1 MKPKQDIMIIE
12 DGILCTREGAA
23 FGKEHEHWQ
32 GQAGI
37 YRIWKGVVKHKSN
50 RMPSEEWW
58 HERSPLSSYILSS
71 CNHSNDSLLNE
82 KYAWEI
88 RAFCIETSKH
98 GQVRAKG
105 EGDKCW
111 DEPQM
116 QPCSPEIM
124 VGLSLQKQRDSLG
137 GIPAGVSSKSC
148 SWAKTQ
154 GEQRMGV
161 QPWLSGGWESRQSNK
176 ATEPC
181 CPTVSQSSPPFSHG
195 VKLQSTSA
203 NLRTG
208 TTESLFPPWVKAA
221 LCNQS

>member
-32 GQAGI
+32 GQARI

-116 QPCSPEIM
+116 QPCSPELT
-124 VGLSLQKQRDSLG
+124 VRLGLER
-137 GIPAGVSSKSC
+137 
-148 SWAKTQ
+148 
-154 GEQRMGV
+154 GEIGLLLVPPSARR
-161 QPWLSGGWESRQSNK
+161 SR
-176 ATEPC
+176 EI
-181 CPTVSQSSPPFSHG
+181 
-195 VKLQSTSA
+195 
-203 NLRTG
+203 
-208 TTESLFPPWVKAA
+208 
-221 LCNQS
+221 